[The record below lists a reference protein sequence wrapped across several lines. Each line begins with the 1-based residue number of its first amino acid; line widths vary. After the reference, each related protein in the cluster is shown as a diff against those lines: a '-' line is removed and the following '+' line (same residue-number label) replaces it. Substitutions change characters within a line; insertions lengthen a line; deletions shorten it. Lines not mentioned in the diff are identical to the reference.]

1 MLHCACTRN
10 SNTADATVKRDK
22 AGKTTAGTY
31 DTLLE
36 GLETAGQ
43 LRKIKREVAYA
54 VKQTV
59 HKKALIGQK
68 PQLHTRRVTLVLC
81 NDATDEEVSGSTTI
95 AVLTP
100 LCLLDT
106 HTYCVAAAALT
117 RMHA

>member
-36 GLETAGQ
+36 ALETAGQ
-43 LRKIKREVAYA
+43 LRKIKRDVAYA

-59 HKKALIGQK
+59 HRKALIGQK
-68 PQLHTRRVTLVLC
+68 PQLHTRKVTLVLC
-81 NDATDEEVSGSTTI
+81 NDATDEEVSSSSSITTVVFDASTYARYTHK
-95 AVLTP
+95 
-100 LCLLDT
+100 LC
-106 HTYCVAAAALT
+106 CC
-117 RMHA
+117 